1 MSMMIKMPAFL
12 SGRGSEAVS
21 AVCGVTGLRVQAE
34 RERSPW
40 EARGMSGR
48 RLKQVD
54 GRSEDNPDTTG
65 RLDDA
70 TSFTQTQQAYLEKVK
85 AALGRMEELAS
96 RAAERERSLA
106 DRAAY
111 NAEYGVLS
119 GYVREVAA
127 RRYNGLALF
136 DGKSQSVPLPGEQ
149 VILETAAVDLSAAP
163 YVAATQA
170 AGIETL
176 EAAGVAA
183 HRSREALAQA
193 ESDWKAVSEGLKQFG
208 SAAERF
214 ENARLGWSG
223 NESAAGFDADSYLQ
237 DALLAL
243 RTDHGAA
250 LSAQANTL
258 PQMVMRLV

>member
-1 MSMMIKMPAFL
+1 MMIKMPAFL

-21 AVCGVTGLRVQAE
+21 AVCGVTGLSVQTE
-34 RERSPW
+34 RGRSPW
-40 EARGMSGR
+40 EARGMGGR

-54 GRSEDNPDTTG
+54 GRSENNPDTTG

-70 TSFTQTQQAYLEKVK
+70 TSYTQTQQAYLAKVK
-85 AALGRMEELAS
+85 AALGRMEELAL
-96 RAAERERSLA
+96 RASEPERTLA

-127 RRYNGLALF
+127 RRYNGSALF

-149 VILETAAVDLSAAP
+149 AILETAAVDLSAAP

-170 AGIETL
+170 AGIGTV

-183 HRSREALAQA
+183 RRSREALEQA
-193 ESDWKAVSEGLKQFG
+193 ETDWRAVSEGLKEFR
-208 SAAERF
+208 SVAERF
-214 ENARLGWSG
+214 ENSRPGWSG
-223 NESAAGFDADSYLQ
+223 QAAAAGFDADSQLHN
-237 DALLAL
+237 AVLAL
-243 RTDHGAA
+243 RTEGGAA
-250 LSAQANTL
+250 LSAQANAL